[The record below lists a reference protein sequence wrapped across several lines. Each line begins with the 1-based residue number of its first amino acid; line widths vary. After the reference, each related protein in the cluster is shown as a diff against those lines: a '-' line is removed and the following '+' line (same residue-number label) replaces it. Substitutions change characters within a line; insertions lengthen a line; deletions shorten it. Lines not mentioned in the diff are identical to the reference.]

1 MKKHVKSIIAITL
14 LSSSMSIQANE
25 GVYLGLNLGQAT
37 YDASLDDF
45 AFLDDGSII
54 SADLDDKDSSF
65 SITVGYQFTPN
76 FSVEGGFI
84 DLGELAVDAVSDG
97 SGFLYFPGDVRLSAE
112 VDGLFFNLKGLI
124 PLNESF
130 SLYGKF
136 GLLKWDGE
144 VTLSDATGSISGD
157 DDGNDTFF
165 GAGAAFS
172 INNNFSLNIDYSLYD
187 LDGDDVDVLS
197 VGIQYKFQ

>member
-1 MKKHVKSIIAITL
+1 MKTLNKTVIAIAL
-14 LSSSMSIQANE
+14 LSSFTIIHAKE
-25 GVYLGLNLGQAT
+25 GAYIGVNLGQAT

-54 SADLDDKDSSF
+54 AADLDDSDTSL

-76 FSVEGGFI
+76 FSIEGGYI
-84 DLGELAVDAVSDG
+84 DLGELSVDAVSDG
-97 SGFLYFPGDVRLSAE
+97 TGFLYFPGDVKLSAE
-112 VDGLFFNLKGLI
+112 VDGLFFDVKGQI

-130 SLYGKF
+130 SIYGKF

-144 VTLSDATGSISGD
+144 VTLSDATGSLSGD

-172 INNNFSLNIDYSLYD
+172 INNNTSLNVDYSLFD

-197 VGIQYKFQ
+197 IGIQYSFQ